1 MTAFDV
7 ILATCI
13 SWAAIIAF
21 VTYRLTSKR
30 MNTYTEEDMAAAY
43 KKGFEASNNH
53 MMILV
58 TLICKTIDIGI
69 RLRKGCAD
77 EIACEEFDKLA
88 NDIKQAT
95 SPK

>member
-53 MMILV
+53 MLILV

-69 RLRKGCAD
+69 RMRKWCVD

-88 NDIKQAT
+88 KDIEQAT

>member
-43 KKGFEASNNH
+43 KKGFEARNNH

-58 TLICKTIDIGI
+58 NLIYKTIDLGK
-69 RLRKGCAD
+69 RMRKWCVD

-88 NDIKQAT
+88 KDIEQAT